1 MADDI
6 TVVVTDP
13 VITVAVDSTGNQT
26 TVSSVGIQGQSAAE
40 APLSANIEVDVTTNG
55 KVDGSLLVYKTATSK
70 WTATTTLDA
79 QNMEGG
85 HY

>member
-1 MADDI
+1 MTDM

-13 VITVAVDSTGNQT
+13 VITVAVDSTGSQT
-26 TVSSVGIQGQSAAE
+26 TVSSIGIQGPSAAD
-40 APLSANIEVDVTTNG
+40 APLSSNVEVDVTTNG
-55 KVDGSLLVYKTATSK
+55 KVDGSLLVYKSATSK
-70 WTATTTLDA
+70 WTATKTLDA

>member
-1 MADDI
+1 MSDLNVTLSGTE
-6 TVVVTDP
+6 TVTA
-13 VITVAVDSTGNQT
+13 TVDSTGSAT
-26 TVSSVGIQGQSAAE
+26 TVSQVGIQGASAAE
-40 APLSANIEVDVTTNG
+40 APLSANTEVDVTTNG
-55 KVDGSLLVYKTATSK
+55 KINGSILVYKTATQK